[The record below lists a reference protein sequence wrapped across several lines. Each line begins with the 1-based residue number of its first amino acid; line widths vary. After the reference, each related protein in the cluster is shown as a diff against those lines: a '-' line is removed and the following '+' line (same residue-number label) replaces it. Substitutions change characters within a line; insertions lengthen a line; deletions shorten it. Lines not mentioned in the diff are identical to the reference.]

1 MAIVAFK
8 KGLRANLPAS
18 YTEGTF
24 YVTTDERALY
34 LDVDGSTRVR
44 IGDFQ
49 EFANL
54 EALQANV
61 NPSTTALY
69 YITDLNVLAKWN
81 GSAYVQI
88 NLDTGAT
95 SIEVTGDGNAVTV
108 AAYDADSRKITLTK
122 GATFATPTDVD
133 DKISAKVGEIE
144 GTVKAYV
151 DGKTEGIASE
161 SELTELKGRMTTAE
175 DDIDALEELVGETAV
190 DTQIDNKIAALDL
203 ANTYEAKG
211 AADAA
216 KTAVIGT
223 ASDASTVDTI
233 KGAKKYA
240 DEKAAAAQSAAESH
254 ADEAIAALDVS
265 DSEVATQVVTA
276 VSETDGKISVTRRA
290 LTADD
295 IPEIAQS
302 KVTGLT
308 TALAGKQDTVV
319 FNTAYDAENNKAATM
334 TDVQNAVADLSG
346 AMHYEG
352 NSTTDPAEGEP
363 TVEGHEGA
371 WAKGD
376 VVTYNAKE
384 YVYDGSAWREL
395 GDETSYAVKGSI
407 KDADIA
413 ADAAIAQSKIAGLT
427 DALAAKATPA
437 DITTAINGLDV
448 PDEAVA
454 GQVVSAVV
462 ETDGKIAVSRRALVA
477 DDIPTLAIAKVSG
490 LQDALDGKAVES
502 DITDAIADLDVEDT
516 AVEGQVVSAVSET
529 DGKVVVTRRAL
540 VAADIPEIAQSKVTG
555 LSTALAGKQDNLVFN
570 TEYNAASNKAA
581 TMSDVT
587 DALTWGTF

>member
-1 MAIVAFK
+1 MATVAFK
-8 KGLRANLPAS
+8 KGLLANLPKT
-18 YTEGTF
+18 YTEGAF
-24 YVTTDERALY
+24 YVTTDERAIY
-34 LDVDGSTRVR
+34 LDVDSSTRIR

-49 EFANL
+49 EFATL
-54 EALQANV
+54 QALQANT

-95 SIEVTGDGNAVTV
+95 SIEVVGDGNAVT
-108 AAYDADSRKITLTK
+108 AASYDPATRKITLTK
-122 GATFATPTDVD
+122 GATH
-133 DKISAKVGEIE
+133 
-144 GTVKAYV
+144 
-151 DGKTEGIASE
+151 
-161 SELTELKGRMTTAE
+161 TTAE
-175 DDIDALEELVGETAV
+175 DVSNAIDLAIGELGNKDGDTPYANVKDYV
-190 DTQIDNKIAALDL
+190 DTKIADVVAGSIEGLGALASKDKVAESDL
-203 ANTYEAKG
+203 EATLATKINGKAN
-211 AADAA
+211 
-216 KTAVIGT
+216 VGT
-223 ASDASTVDTI
+223 ADDTSDMDTL

-240 DEKAAAAQSAAESH
+240 DEKASAAQSAAESH
-254 ADEAIAALDVS
+254 ADDAIAALDVS
-265 DSEVATQVVTA
+265 DSAVATQFVTA
-276 VSETDGKISVTRRA
+276 VSETDGKIAVSRRA
-290 LTADD
+290 LEADD

-319 FNTAYDAENNKAATM
+319 FNTAYDAEDNKAATM

-363 TVEGHEGA
+363 TVAGHEGA

-407 KDADIA
+407 KNADIA

-448 PDEAVA
+448 PDDAVA

-477 DDIPTLAIAKVSG
+477 DDIPTLEIAKVNG
-490 LQDALDGKAVES
+490 LQAALDGKAVGS
-502 DITDAIADLDVEDT
+502 DITNAIAALDVEDT
-516 AVEGQVVSAVSET
+516 AVDGKVVSAVSET
-529 DGKVVVTRRAL
+529 DGKIAVSRRAL
-540 VAADIPEIAQSKVTG
+540 VAADIPELAQSKITG
-555 LSTALAGKQDNLVFN
+555 LTTALEGKQDNLVFS

-587 DALTWGTF
+587 NALTWGSF

>member
-1 MAIVAFK
+1 MATVAFK
-8 KGLRANLPAS
+8 KGLLAALPS
-18 YTEGTF
+18 TYTEGTF
-24 YVTTDERALY
+24 YVTTDERAIY
-34 LDVDGSTRVR
+34 LDVDGSTRIR

-49 EFANL
+49 EFATL
-54 EALQANV
+54 QALQANT

-95 SIEVTGDGNAVTV
+95 SIEVVGDGNAVT
-108 AAYDADSRKITLTK
+108 AASYDPATRKITLTK
-122 GATFATPTDVD
+122 GATH
-133 DKISAKVGEIE
+133 
-144 GTVKAYV
+144 
-151 DGKTEGIASE
+151 
-161 SELTELKGRMTTAE
+161 TTAE
-175 DDIDALEELVGETAV
+175 DVSNAIDLAIGELGNKEGDTPYANVKDYV
-190 DTQIDNKIAALDL
+190 DTKIADVVAGSIEGLGALASKDKVAESDL
-203 ANTYEAKG
+203 EATLATKINGKAN
-211 AADAA
+211 
-216 KTAVIGT
+216 VGT
-223 ASDASTVDTI
+223 ADDTSDMDTL

-240 DEKAAAAQSAAESH
+240 DEKASAAQSAAESH
-254 ADEAIAALDVS
+254 ADDAIAALDVS
-265 DSEVATQVVTA
+265 DSAVATQFVTA
-276 VSETDGKISVTRRA
+276 VSETDGKIAVSRRA
-290 LTADD
+290 LEADD

-319 FNTAYDAENNKAATM
+319 FNTAYDAEDNKAATM

-363 TVEGHEGA
+363 TVAGHEGA

-407 KDADIA
+407 KNADIA

-448 PDEAVA
+448 PDDAVA

-477 DDIPTLAIAKVSG
+477 DDIPTLEIAKVNG
-490 LQDALDGKAVES
+490 LQAALDGKAVGS
-502 DITDAIADLDVEDT
+502 DITNAIAALDVEDT
-516 AVEGQVVSAVSET
+516 AVDGKVVSAVSET
-529 DGKVVVTRRAL
+529 DGKIAVSRRAL
-540 VAADIPEIAQSKVTG
+540 VAADIPELAQSKITG
-555 LSTALAGKQDNLVFN
+555 LTTALEGKQDNLVFN

-587 DALTWGTF
+587 NALTWGSF